1 MSIQDDDGLQDELDL
16 QADYGWFHIM
26 RPRLVKGLIAEIGE
40 TAWAVYTIIKA
51 HANHHTGKASPS
63 QERIGAM
70 VGKTSETVGKATKVL
85 EEHGL
90 LRRDKVGRHTE
101 YTILESAPVYE
112 RGRQLVKGTADFP
125 YVPKEFANQ
134 LAALKAFIQDGVP
147 PGRGITLNL
156 TVNLV
161 QQGDNG
167 TVNMQNIQISP
178 QDAQREDFQDLVQ
191 KLRRLG

>member
-1 MSIQDDDGLQDELDL
+1 MTAVDQDELDL

-26 RPRLVKGLIAEIGE
+26 RPRLVKGLIGEIGE

-63 QERIGAM
+63 QERIGKM
-70 VGKTSETVGKATKVL
+70 IGKTSETVGKATKVL

-90 LRRDKVGRHTE
+90 LKREKVGRHTE
-101 YTILESAPVYE
+101 YSILESAPVYE
-112 RGRQLVKGTADFP
+112 RGVKKVVQGSADFD

-134 LAALKAFIQDGVP
+134 LAALKAFVQDGIP

-156 TVNLV
+156 TINLV

-167 TVNMQNIQISP
+167 VVNMQNIQISP
-178 QDAQREDFQDLVQ
+178 QDAQRADFQEFVQ
-191 KLRRLG
+191 KMRRLG

>member
-1 MSIQDDDGLQDELDL
+1 MNDAQEELDL

-51 HANHHTGKASPS
+51 HADHVTGRAFPS
-63 QERIGAM
+63 QERIGSM
-70 VGKTSETVGKATKVL
+70 VGKTPETIGKATKVL

-90 LRRDKVGRHTE
+90 LRREKRGRHTE
-101 YTILESAPVYE
+101 YVILESAPIAE
-112 RGRQLVKGTADFP
+112 RKSGAVQGSADWQ
-125 YVPKEFANQ
+125 YVPKDFANQ
-134 LAALKAFIQDGVP
+134 LGALKQFIQEGIP

-156 TVNLV
+156 TVNLI

-167 TVNMQNIQISP
+167 VVNMQNVQISP
-178 QDAQREDFQDLVQ
+178 QDSARPDLQDLVR
-191 KLRRLG
+191 KLKQLDF